1 MHRPLTT
8 PSSQLDVP
16 MATYPIN
23 NTAAATQGGFPVQPT
38 VQLKRLPFYDNLGV
52 LLKPS
57 TLIPSN
63 SQRVQESTFFFHLSP
78 AQATDIAMNRDMRNA
93 TKIEHTIQVQLRF
106 CILETCSPQEDYFP
120 PSVIVKVNGKPCQLP
135 VRANA

>member
-1 MHRPLTT
+1 MYSSTLVNQQQATRTT
-8 PSSQLDVP
+8 TQLDVP
-16 MATYPIN
+16 MATYSIN
-23 NTAAATQGGFPVQPT
+23 NTAATQGGFPVQPT

-63 SQRVQESTFFFHLSP
+63 SQRLQESTFFFHLSP

-93 TKIEHTIQVQLRF
+93 TKIEHTIQVG
-106 CILETCSPQEDYFP
+106 DH
-120 PSVIVKVNGKPCQLP
+120 
-135 VRANA
+135 